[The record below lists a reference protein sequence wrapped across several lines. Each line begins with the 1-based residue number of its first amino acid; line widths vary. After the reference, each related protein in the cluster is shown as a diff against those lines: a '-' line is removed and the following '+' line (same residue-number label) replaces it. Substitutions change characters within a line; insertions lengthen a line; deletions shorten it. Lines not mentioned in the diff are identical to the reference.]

1 MKSNRKTSSD
11 GKLTHDGTIGKL
23 YQTSQKIAT
32 AEARLWLI
40 KQLLLNRLATRDIY
54 HFAVKQADL
63 RLMNKDPD
71 PLTIRVSMLAK
82 ERDIKTSIN
91 QRSSMLNEC
100 LEVKKYTLMNLER
113 LW

>member
-1 MKSNRKTSSD
+1 MKSNSKTSSD

-82 ERDIKTSIN
+82 ERDIKHQYSN
-91 QRSSMLNEC
+91 
-100 LEVKKYTLMNLER
+100 
-113 LW
+113 